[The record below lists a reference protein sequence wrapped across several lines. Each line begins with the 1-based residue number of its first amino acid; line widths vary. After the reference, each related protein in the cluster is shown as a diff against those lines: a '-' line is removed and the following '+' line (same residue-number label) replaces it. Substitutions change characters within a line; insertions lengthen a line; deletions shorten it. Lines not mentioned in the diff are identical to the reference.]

1 MKAIITGITGLHNRG
16 VQALVIPIIEQLR
29 QRQQDLKIQVLT
41 DAPDYD
47 RRWLEPYNVQT
58 INNQRVRMVRIRQ
71 SRFQKF
77 RLPLSRF
84 YEPLTPPAYQAFKQ
98 NIRDASVMIVSGG
111 DIFGSDY
118 GYASIASHLLQ
129 LELALDAGIPVVFLA
144 HSIGPFKTE
153 AESEYWVRVAQ
164 RSTMITVREKL
175 SYDYVRSLG
184 ISEDLVKLTA
194 DPAFLLT
201 PSPYASNLLGSL
213 GVTKE
218 QPVVAIAPSQSITK
232 YAGLKA
238 YKQHLEAWQ
247 KVIKVI
253 LNEFN
258 AQVLIIPHVQYQGD
272 DKDDRIIANNL
283 LRSLN
288 FEPRVHLVGIE
299 GSASEFKG
307 LISQC
312 DLVVA
317 ERMHAA
323 IAGLSSGVC
332 TVAVGYSVKAEGIM
346 TDLLGTEL
354 VKNGLLIPIQKFL
367 DADAACSTVQKA
379 WNLRQ
384 EVAAQ
389 LKQVLPEIK
398 NKAQSNFDLIG
409 HILRN

>member
-1 MKAIITGITGLHNRG
+1 MKAVITGITGLRNRG
-16 VQALVIPIIEQLR
+16 VQALVIPTIEQLR
-29 QRQQDLKIQVLT
+29 QRQQNLEIQVLT

-47 RRWLEPYNVQT
+47 RTWLEPYNVRT
-58 INNQRVRMVRIRQ
+58 VNNQRVRMLRISQ

-84 YEPLTPPAYQAFKQ
+84 YEPLTPTAYQAFKQ

-153 AESEYWVRVAQ
+153 RESEYWLNVAQ
-164 RSTMITVREKL
+164 RSTLITVREKL

-201 PSPYASNLLGSL
+201 PSPCASNLLSSL
-213 GVTKE
+213 GITNDK
-218 QPVVAIAPSQSITK
+218 PVVAIAPSQSITK
-232 YAGLKA
+232 YAGLQA
-238 YKQHLEAWQ
+238 YKQHLEAWRQ
-247 KVIKVI
+247 VIKTI
-253 LNEFN
+253 LDELD
-258 AQVLIIPHVQYQGD
+258 AQVLIIPHVQYEGN

-288 FEPRVHLVGIE
+288 FDPRVHLVGIE

-323 IAGLSSGVC
+323 IAGLSSGIC

-346 TDLLGTEL
+346 TDLLGTES
-354 VKNGLLIPIQKFL
+354 VQNGLLIPIQQFL
-367 DADAACSTVQKA
+367 DSELACGKVLKA
-379 WNLRQ
+379 WNNRH
-384 EVAAQ
+384 EVNTK
-389 LKQVLPEIK
+389 LKIALPQINHK
-398 NKAQSNFDLIG
+398 SVTNFDLIST
-409 HILRN
+409 ILS